1 MKSELSLNKD
11 IPEPAN
17 LTIITTLSPPAA
29 PAARLNTETLDAIK
43 NKSYQLRPVRKN
55 LPAKKRNLS
64 GSDSDGE
71 QNIGQILARRIS
83 MGYNNFEEDN
93 ISIKSYTSV
102 RWENRIFIC
111 FIF

>member
-1 MKSELSLNKD
+1 MIELSLNKD

-17 LTIITTLSPPAA
+17 LTIITTLSPAAA

-55 LPAKKRNLS
+55 LPAKKRNFS

-83 MGYNNFEEDN
+83 MGYSTFEEDN
-93 ISIKSYTSV
+93 ISIKSYNSV
-102 RWENRIFIC
+102 R
-111 FIF
+111 

>member
-1 MKSELSLNKD
+1 MNPELCLNKD
-11 IPEPAN
+11 IQPPPPPPPY
-17 LTIITTLSPPAA
+17 LTIIKTLSPAA

-93 ISIKSYTSV
+93 ISIKSFNSM
-102 RWENRIFIC
+102 R
-111 FIF
+111 

>member
-1 MKSELSLNKD
+1 M
-11 IPEPAN
+11 
-17 LTIITTLSPPAA
+17 
-29 PAARLNTETLDAIK
+29 
-43 NKSYQLRPVRKN
+43 RKN

-93 ISIKSYTSV
+93 ISIKSYSSV
-102 RWENRIFIC
+102 R
-111 FIF
+111 

>member
-1 MKSELSLNKD
+1 M
-11 IPEPAN
+11 
-17 LTIITTLSPPAA
+17 TTLSPEAA

-64 GSDSDGE
+64 GSDSDGD
-71 QNIGQILARRIS
+71 QNLGQILARRIS

-93 ISIKSYTSV
+93 ISIKSYNSV
-102 RWENRIFIC
+102 R
-111 FIF
+111 

>member
-1 MKSELSLNKD
+1 MISY
-11 IPEPAN
+11 PR
-17 LTIITTLSPPAA
+17 LTINTTLPPPA
-29 PAARLNTETLDAIK
+29 PPPARLNNETLEAIK

-55 LPAKKRNLS
+55 LPAKRRNFS

-93 ISIKSYTSV
+93 ISIKSYNSV
-102 RWENRIFIC
+102 R
-111 FIF
+111 